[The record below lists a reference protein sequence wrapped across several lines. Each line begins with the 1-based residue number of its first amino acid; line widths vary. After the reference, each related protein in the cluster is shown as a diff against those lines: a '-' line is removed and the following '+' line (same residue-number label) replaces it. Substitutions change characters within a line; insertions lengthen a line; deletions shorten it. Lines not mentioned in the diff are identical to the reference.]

1 MQETWVRSL
10 GQEYPLEKAWQPTP
24 VFFPG
29 EFHGQRSLMGY
40 CPWGY
45 KELDTTE
52 QLTLLLSL
60 VNFQQSIIHLATLCI
75 NSATAFTE
83 GI

>member
-1 MQETWVRSL
+1 
-10 GQEYPLEKAWQPTP
+10 
-24 VFFPG
+24 
-29 EFHGQRSLMGY
+29 MGY

-45 KELDTTE
+45 RELDTTE
-52 QLTLLLSL
+52 QLTFLLSL